1 MSMERIPY
9 EPKIERRRE
18 ILYGTPGIVI
28 YRDGRPVL
36 WVPDNIG
43 SITRNLSYKDLE
55 ALQKELKKYLHA
67 TSPDV
72 RMELKKRNKS
82 ITTPVFDL
90 IK

>member
-1 MSMERIPY
+1 MTIDSTSF
-9 EPKIERRRE
+9 EPKIEHRRE

-55 ALQKELKKYLHA
+55 ALQKELKKYLQA
-67 TSPDV
+67 TSPDGCV
-72 RMELKKRNKS
+72 E
-82 ITTPVFDL
+82 
-90 IK
+90 